1 VASPSRYC
9 LRDHFIGIPFGY
21 NKKEQHNRGDKFKN
35 MKKHFLPV
43 LIFFTSILSFQT
55 TGAQVTD
62 SLPKMKTYRVG
73 IFAPLYLDS
82 VFSTAGNFRY
92 AQGMPKF
99 ITPAVDFVNG
109 VQFGLDSI
117 KLDNVNIEA
126 YIYDTKSYKEP
137 LSALIKNDK
146 LNNLDLLIGP
156 VKDYE
161 FKQLADFALAK
172 HIPFI
177 SAAYPND
184 GGISNNPFTI
194 ILNSTLKA
202 HCEAIYSF
210 LLQDHGTDK
219 IFLCRQ
225 KGQQEDRVASYFK
238 AINEQD
244 GKPLLNIQTLNF
256 DSVVSAGL
264 LKRRLDSNRS
274 SIIIGGSLDETFAV
288 KLAHACDDL
297 PDNYPIMLVGMPN
310 WDGFKSFFNK
320 GELDEFPL
328 YFTTPYY
335 NNKTD
340 VYSRMLING
349 YSKKL
354 KGKPSDMAFKGFECI
369 QQFVK
374 LLIKYPNDFMS
385 HINEKSFSIFSDYN
399 FKPVVAKTDDEVP
412 DYFENKHLNFIKI
425 YNGKTSK
432 AW

>member
-1 VASPSRYC
+1 MKKYFLRLLIFSSAVFLMRTAGAQATDSASTTDPSR
-9 LRDHFIGIPFGY
+9 
-21 NKKEQHNRGDKFKN
+21 
-35 MKKHFLPV
+35 
-43 LIFFTSILSFQT
+43 
-55 TGAQVTD
+55 
-62 SLPKMKTYRVG
+62 MKTYRVG

-82 VFSTAGNFRY
+82 VFSAAGNFRY
-92 AQGMPKF
+92 SQGMPKF
-99 ITPAVDFVNG
+99 ITHAIDFVNG
-109 VQFGLDSI
+109 VQLGLDSL
-117 KLDNVNIEA
+117 KLDNVNVEA
-126 YIYDTKSYKEP
+126 YIYDTRSYKEP
-137 LSALIKNDK
+137 LPTLIKSNK

-156 VKDYE
+156 VKDVE
-161 FKQLADFALAK
+161 FKLLAEFALAK
-172 HIPFI
+172 NIPFI

-184 GGISNNPFTI
+184 GGISNNPFVV

-238 AINEQD
+238 TINEQD

-256 DSVVSAGL
+256 DTVVSAGL
-264 LKRRLDSNRS
+264 LKRKLDSNRS

-288 KLAHACDDL
+288 KLAQACSDI
-297 PDNYPIMLVGMPN
+297 PDNYPLTLIGMPN
-310 WDGFKSFFNK
+310 WDGFKSFFRK
-320 GELDEFPL
+320 GDLYEFPI

-340 VYSRMLING
+340 AYSRMLING

-354 KGKPSDMAFKGFECI
+354 KGKPSDMAFKGFECA
-369 QQFVK
+369 QLFVN
-374 LLIKYPNDFMS
+374 LLIKHPTDFMS
-385 HINEKSFSIFSDYN
+385 HINDKSVRVFSDYN
-399 FKPVVAKTDDEVP
+399 FKPVVAKNDDELP

-425 YNGKTSK
+425 YNGKMSK